1 VATHPAH
8 SRISG
13 LYAARTWLQRV
24 LLPCLFSPGF
34 FLFFFFFLKEANTPS
49 FNAAQLSRLHDL
61 KCFSLTHF
69 NLVNMLQQVANFS
82 EMASPRH
89 LHIKGVVG
97 GAGPLLGCGGRRQ
110 PSLFLQV
117 GCLGLALG
125 RQRQCAGPGG
135 REHPPPH
142 RPPLALVRTFPEEGA
157 PLGYH
162 LRARVGGGAHL
173 SSSAFIKSRLEMDG
187 RGYWR
192 RNHRA
197 QLSNLLAL
205 NSE

>member
-1 VATHPAH
+1 
-8 SRISG
+8 
-13 LYAARTWLQRV
+13 
-24 LLPCLFSPGF
+24 
-34 FLFFFFFLKEANTPS
+34 
-49 FNAAQLSRLHDL
+49 
-61 KCFSLTHF
+61 
-69 NLVNMLQQVANFS
+69 MLQQVANFS

-89 LHIKGVVG
+89 LHIKRVVG

-142 RPPLALVRTFPEEGA
+142 RPPLALVRTFPAEGA

-162 LRARVGGGAHL
+162 LRARVGGGHIYPQVRLLNRVWRWMDVDTGDEITGL
-173 SSSAFIKSRLEMDG
+173 S
-187 RGYWR
+187 
-192 RNHRA
+192 
-197 QLSNLLAL
+197 
-205 NSE
+205 